1 MSSFTLHKL
10 LDACREPDC
19 PVCRVEKAGVE
30 RYLENQFYEN
40 VNSPRWRE
48 RLRTSLG
55 FCHEHAWLA
64 VDRRLGDALGFSILY
79 RDLVNTVLKTLDEGE
94 APARPGRHWT
104 SLLRQVP
111 EGMRTLM
118 ERMLTAMTPAKRCP
132 ACEHRDE
139 LRHSTLSVLAKALG
153 SEEMT
158 AALKSSSG
166 LCLPHLIGTLEQVR
180 EESLI
185 ELLLSIHRPKLEQL
199 RAGMDEFIRKS
210 DYREIE
216 KGFGPEGDAWL
227 RAIAQIVGSRPRN

>member
-1 MSSFTLHKL
+1 M
-10 LDACREPDC
+10 
-19 PVCRVEKAGVE
+19 E

-79 RDLVNTVLKTLDEGE
+79 RDLVNTVLKKLDEGE
-94 APARPGRHWT
+94 APARPGRHWA

-139 LRHSTLSVLAKALG
+139 LRHSILSMLAKGLG

-158 AALKSSSG
+158 AALRSSAG

-180 EESLI
+180 EESLF
-185 ELLLSIHRPKLEQL
+185 ELLMSIHRPKLEQL
-199 RAGMDEFIRKS
+199 RAEMDEFIRKS

-216 KGFGPEGDAWL
+216 SGFGPEGDAWL

>member
-1 MSSFTLHKL
+1 MSAFTLQKL
-10 LDACREPDC
+10 LDACREAGC
-19 PVCRVEKAGVE
+19 PVCRVERAGVE

-79 RDLVNTVLKTLDEGE
+79 RDLVNTVLKKLDEGGT
-94 APARPGRHWT
+94 PPRPGRHWT

-118 ERMLTAMTPAKRCP
+118 ESMLTAMTPAKRCP

-139 LRHSTLSVLAKALG
+139 LRHSTLTVLAKALG
-153 SEEMT
+153 SEEM
-158 AALKSSSG
+158 AFALQSSAG

-180 EESLI
+180 EESLF
-185 ELLLSIHRPKLEQL
+185 ERLLSIHRSKLEHL
-199 RAGMDEFIRKS
+199 RAEMDEFMRKS
-210 DYREIE
+210 DYRQIDA
-216 KGFGPEGDAWL
+216 GFGPEGDAWL
-227 RAIAQIVGSRPRN
+227 RAIAQLTGSRPRN